1 MELKA
6 GISLQ
11 TKQALSQMQVESLNI
26 LAMSMTELKDFLQ
39 KEEIDRFLANDEIQN
54 PLLEFSAER
63 GEEAAPVTYKETE
76 RFYNGTERENSREN
90 ELYEI
95 EDSEKS
101 IEDLVNMQLHWKK
114 ISETDRK
121 IVDFCVQSIEQ
132 SGYFLIPVLEIAK
145 RLNVPE
151 EQAGK
156 VLSMLKELEP
166 QGIFASGLEEC
177 LLIQVQGMDEE
188 EILSEMIKHH
198 LQNIAEGKIS
208 TISRALKLSSAEV
221 RKMIHVIKGL
231 NPRPL
236 NGIGGEKA
244 QYIVPD
250 VLLSHQD
257 GGWNIE
263 LNDKWTGNLQ
273 SNDYYIHMMETAQ
286 DQELKSYFENKLR
299 RARFIINAVEQRRE
313 TLTGITREI
322 LKRQEPYFLG
332 TGQLKP
338 MTLEE
343 IADALEIHKSTVSR
357 AIRDKYLRA
366 PSGCFLFRSLF
377 TTGIPS
383 GDGNGDV
390 SRNAVKAKLKEFV
403 AAEDKK
409 KPWSDE
415 QLAGLLQD
423 AGMPISRRT
432 VAKYRM
438 ELGIGG
444 AFQRKDG

>member
-39 KEEIDRFLANDEIQN
+39 KEEIEN

-132 SGYFLIPVLEIAK
+132 SRYFLIPVPEIAK

-236 NGIGGEKA
+236 NGIGGDKA

-257 GGWNIE
+257 GVWNIE

-322 LKRQEPYFLG
+322 LKRQESYFLG

>member
-39 KEEIDRFLANDEIQN
+39 KEEIEN

-132 SGYFLIPVLEIAK
+132 SRYFLIPVLEIAK

-390 SRNAVKAKLKEFV
+390 SRNAVKAKLKELI